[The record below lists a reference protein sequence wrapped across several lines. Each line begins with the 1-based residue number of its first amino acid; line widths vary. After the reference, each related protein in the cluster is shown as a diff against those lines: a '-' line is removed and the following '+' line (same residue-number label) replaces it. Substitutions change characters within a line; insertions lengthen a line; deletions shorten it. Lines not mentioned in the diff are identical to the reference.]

1 LAGLGATAGVHLDAR
16 GCGPVHTEVWL
27 HNGGPS
33 NLGDVRLRCSD
44 LLSHSGDVIEAGA
57 IYFDPEPV
65 PMPARSSRGAVVT
78 IQVADNAAPGVYRGT
93 LLVDGYPELWLPLV
107 LTLRTAGR

>member
-1 LAGLGATAGVHLDAR
+1 M
-16 GCGPVHTEVWL
+16 
-27 HNGGPS
+27 
-33 NLGDVRLRCSD
+33 
-44 LLSHSGDVIEAGA
+44 